1 MDSASLRGV
10 TVLVT
15 GATGFIGAIWTGI
28 MAKAQPPQS
37 AALPPSFEVASVRAN
52 RSGERIMLF
61 QPQRGGRFT
70 ATNCSLGLLIQ
81 YAYDVMQFQISGAPA
96 WVKSDR
102 YDIAAKAEGDR
113 QVREIR
119 AMLQRL
125 LEDRFQLKYH
135 WDTKEA
141 AVYYLVVSKAGKLRE
156 AEPGD
161 CPPPL
166 SAPSSRSAGP
176 PDAPC
181 GSLMNSPGHTKGYKL
196 TAGDLAGSLSFFLGR
211 LVLDK
216 TALTGK
222 YDIALQWTP
231 EPVQTQS
238 AAPPE
243 AGPPSIFTALQEQL
257 GLKLESAKGPVK
269 TLVIDHG
276 ARPSEN

>member
-10 TVLVT
+10 TVLVI
-15 GATGFIGAIWTGI
+15 GATGFVGAIWTGI
-28 MAKAQPPQS
+28 MARAQPPQS
-37 AALPPSFEVASVRAN
+37 AASPLSFEVASVRAN
-52 RSGERIMLF
+52 RSGGRIMLF
-61 QPQRGGRFT
+61 Q
-70 ATNCSLGLLIQ
+70 LIQ

-161 CPPPL
+161 CPPLL
-166 SAPSSRSAGP
+166 SAPSSRFAGP

-269 TLVIDHG
+269 TLVIDHV